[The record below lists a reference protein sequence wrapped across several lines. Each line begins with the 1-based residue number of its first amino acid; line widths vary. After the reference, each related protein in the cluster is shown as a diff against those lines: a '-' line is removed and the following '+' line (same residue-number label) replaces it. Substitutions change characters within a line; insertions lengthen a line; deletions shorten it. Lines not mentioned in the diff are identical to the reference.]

1 MIIYFFFLPKL
12 LVNESPNK
20 TYFLYNPFFHTLAAI
35 PRVLFGTRAV
45 PFPPAC
51 PTKKAFFQEF
61 CKFYNSLNIKSRL
74 LKKIDNVD

>member
-1 MIIYFFFLPKL
+1 MKKKFFFLIKL
-12 LVNESPNK
+12 LINECPTS
-20 TYFLYNPFFHTLAAI
+20 TYFLYHPLFNTLGGI

-45 PFPPAC
+45 LFPPAC

-61 CKFYNSLNIKSRL
+61 CKFYNSLNIKSTL